1 MPKNAE
7 INHIILGS
15 VVLRISDIRLQ
26 FAAQK
31 TDNQKGIQHNWVYVV
46 KEKSGRKPCRKA
58 QRNTYE
64 NSLSPIPINS
74 GGGKACITI
83 CYFQKNFQKN
93 FQRHHTFRRNDIAFS
108 I

>member
-46 KEKSGRKPCRKA
+46 SFTLLIIYFIIFISKKQCHFDEKYGVFEIFFWK
-58 QRNTYE
+58 
-64 NSLSPIPINS
+64 
-74 GGGKACITI
+74 
-83 CYFQKNFQKN
+83 
-93 FQRHHTFRRNDIAFS
+93 
-108 I
+108 

>member
-46 KEKSGRKPCRKA
+46 KEKTAGNPAAKRKENIRK
-58 QRNTYE
+58 QPFSNT
-64 NSLSPIPINS
+64 
-74 GGGKACITI
+74 
-83 CYFQKNFQKN
+83 
-93 FQRHHTFRRNDIAFS
+93 D
-108 I
+108 